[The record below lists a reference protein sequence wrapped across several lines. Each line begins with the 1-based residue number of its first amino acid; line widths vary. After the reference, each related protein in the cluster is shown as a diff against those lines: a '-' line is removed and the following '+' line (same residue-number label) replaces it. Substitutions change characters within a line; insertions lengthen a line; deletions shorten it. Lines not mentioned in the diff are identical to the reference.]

1 MTSFLTAYKVGA
13 LTLLSAGTFL
23 VEWCCLLAFEAAV
36 PGSNS
41 ALILYVCG
49 AFFAMLGACLGAT
62 LGKQWRS
69 LPRVGC
75 LGSLLMVPFMF
86 ALWSFMA
93 SPPSGGLES
102 FFWQACSLGSLGAFG
117 CGMNLVAA
125 LGYLAT
131 AYGVCG
137 SADAG
142 KVVGSFHWWYV
153 LEILLAAFAVYLLGT
168 STVWGIILAVVVVLM
183 AVFWWL

>member
-1 MTSFLTAYKVGA
+1 MTSMMTAYKVGA

-23 VEWCCLLAFEAAV
+23 IEWWTLLAFEAAV
-36 PGSNS
+36 PGSNNS
-41 ALILYVCG
+41 LILYVCG
-49 AFFAMLGACLGAT
+49 AFFCMLGACLGAT
-62 LGKQWRS
+62 LGKHLRS

-86 ALWSFMA
+86 ALWSFCA
-93 SPPSGGLES
+93 SPPAGGLDD

-117 CGMNLVAA
+117 AGMNLVAA

-142 KVVGSFHWWYV
+142 KIVGSFHWWIV
-153 LEILLAAFAVYLLGT
+153 LEILLSAFALYLLGT
-168 STVWGIILAVVVVLM
+168 SHVWGIIFAVVVILM